1 MSNIIKKLTIK
12 TNMKKFRIVT
22 NEWGEY
28 DVQKRILFIFW
39 ETQTFM
45 GFETIESAERWISNY
60 DKKKKIKKELKK
72 RAGKIIKYL

>member
-1 MSNIIKKLTIK
+1 
-12 TNMKKFRIVT
+12 MKKFRIIT
-22 NEWGEY
+22 NNWGEY

-60 DKKKKIKKELKK
+60 EKRKKRKEELKK
-72 RAGKIIKYL
+72 RAGKVIKYI

>member
-1 MSNIIKKLTIK
+1 
-12 TNMKKFRIVT
+12 MKKFRIIT
-22 NEWGEY
+22 NDWGEY

-60 DKKKKIKKELKK
+60 DKRTKRKEVLKK
-72 RAGKIIKYL
+72 RSGKIVKYI